1 MIDQHLYTVFVYSIS
16 INKILVIRFMTVK
29 VSPILNSLQKNICK
43 INNLVGKC
51 LQNQSN
57 VWKNQTLE

>member
-1 MIDQHLYTVFVYSIS
+1 
-16 INKILVIRFMTVK
+16 MTVK